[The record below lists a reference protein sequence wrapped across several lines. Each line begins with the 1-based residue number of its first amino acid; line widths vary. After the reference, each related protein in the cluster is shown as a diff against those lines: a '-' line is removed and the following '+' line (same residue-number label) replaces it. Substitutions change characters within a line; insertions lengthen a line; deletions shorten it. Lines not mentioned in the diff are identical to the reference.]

1 LKEAEFDYKRAI
13 EIDDKNEV
21 AHLNFGRLLLFKGD
35 NPGAFRELQRA
46 HELMATDPNL
56 PLYEALA
63 LKGLGNVEESRLQ
76 LQVFLERAKGSTA
89 IPELSTWREAFGRI
103 EVTPL
108 S

>member
-1 LKEAEFDYKRAI
+1 MRF
-13 EIDDKNEV
+13 

-63 LKGLGNVEESRLQ
+63 LKGLGNVEESRLHCRSFSKE
-76 LQVFLERAKGSTA
+76 LKGSTA
-89 IPELSTWREAFGRI
+89 IQSYQHGREAFGRI
-103 EVTPL
+103 EVTPFP
-108 S
+108 